1 MEEENKDTIEKN
13 ETVEISE
20 ANNEEI
26 KIADD
31 VVSVIA
37 GKAVSEISG
46 VAGMAGGF
54 AGGISEVFSGKK
66 NLSKGIKVDV
76 GEKEVK
82 IDVNIIVEYGARIPD
97 IAFEIQ
103 NRVKKAVET
112 MTGLTVTSVNVHVQ
126 GVNIPEEKEEPKNE
140 EEEEKFNLI
149 LFSIII
155 LIISVLVCF
164 LQFGWIDVILAYNGI
179 SFLVENSVAGNIS
192 LGLAI
197 ILILLSIKSI
207 FFNSYSSESQGKD
220 GILLENDNG
229 KLLVSRDTIESLANT
244 VIKSFDSAETV
255 MTKVEVDEESH
266 IKIYITL
273 SVHPDAVIKDLSAK
287 LQSNVKEA
295 IKKSL
300 DLDVTEVNIRVKNIS
315 VKKEPQI
322 KE

>member
-1 MEEENKDTIEKN
+1 M
-13 ETVEISE
+13 
-20 ANNEEI
+20 
-26 KIADD
+26 
-31 VVSVIA
+31 
-37 GKAVSEISG
+37 
-46 VAGMAGGF
+46 
-54 AGGISEVFSGKK
+54 
-66 NLSKGIKVDV
+66 KGLD
-76 GEKEVK
+76 
-82 IDVNIIVEYGARIPD
+82 
-97 IAFEIQ
+97 
-103 NRVKKAVET
+103 
-112 MTGLTVTSVNVHVQ
+112 
-126 GVNIPEEKEEPKNE
+126 
-140 EEEEKFNLI
+140 KFNLV

-155 LIISVLVCF
+155 LVISLLICF
-164 LQFGWIDVILAYNGI
+164 LQFGWINAISTYSGI
-179 SFLVENSVAGNIS
+179 RLLVENSTAGNIS

-197 ILILLSIKSI
+197 VLILLSIKSI
-207 FFNSYSSESQGKD
+207 FFNSYSSESNGKD

-229 KLLVSRDTIESLANT
+229 KLLVSKDTIESLTNT

-273 SVHPDAVIKDLSAK
+273 SVHPDAVIKDLSSK

>member
-1 MEEENKDTIEKN
+1 M
-13 ETVEISE
+13 
-20 ANNEEI
+20 
-26 KIADD
+26 
-31 VVSVIA
+31 
-37 GKAVSEISG
+37 
-46 VAGMAGGF
+46 
-54 AGGISEVFSGKK
+54 
-66 NLSKGIKVDV
+66 KGLD
-76 GEKEVK
+76 
-82 IDVNIIVEYGARIPD
+82 
-97 IAFEIQ
+97 
-103 NRVKKAVET
+103 
-112 MTGLTVTSVNVHVQ
+112 
-126 GVNIPEEKEEPKNE
+126 
-140 EEEEKFNLI
+140 KFNLI
-149 LFSIII
+149 LFSVII